1 MQIKIESNLRE
12 IAARMKAKQSQIPY
26 AAARS
31 LNDLAF
37 AVRQEI
43 VQKTYPQSFQ
53 VKNQRFPGV
62 LFRYEKATK
71 SKLVAEVYDRIERE
85 GKSNSAY
92 LARQESGGS
101 KTSRASQNVAIPARE
116 LIGKR
121 NSQGRVP
128 ERFRPKN
135 LLSQKGF
142 FKTKTKKGTD
152 VIMGR
157 QYSDVTGKVKRG
169 KAGNLKVYYILK
181 PRAIIGRNFPFYRS
195 AMTLVKRNW
204 LRTFEKHLAAAMR
217 TAR

>member
-1 MQIKIESNLRE
+1 MQINIQSNMKD
-12 IAARMKAKQSQIPY
+12 IAASIKAKKSQIPY

-53 VKNQRFPGV
+53 VKNQRFAGV

-71 SKLVAEVYDRIERE
+71 QKLVAQVYDRIARE
-85 GKSNSAY
+85 GKSNSNY
-92 LARQESGGS
+92 LARQESGGL

-181 PRAIIGRNFPFYRS
+181 PRAIIGRNFPFYR
-195 AMTLVKRNW
+195 AATTFAQRNW
-204 LRTFEKHLAAAMR
+204 QRIFTKNLSAAMK

>member
-1 MQIKIESNLRE
+1 MEIKISSNMRDL
-12 IAARMKAKQSQIPY
+12 AASINAKKSQIPY

-43 VQKTYPQSFQ
+43 VQKTYPQSFK
-53 VKNQRFPGV
+53 VKNARFAGV

-71 SKLVAEVYDRIERE
+71 NKLVAEIYDRIARE
-85 GKSNSAY
+85 GKSNSNY
-92 LARQESGGS
+92 LARQDSGGS
-101 KTSRASQNVAIPARE
+101 KISRTSQNVAIPSRE
-116 LIGKR
+116 LITKR

-128 ERFRPKN
+128 DRFRPKN

-142 FKTKTKKGTD
+142 FKTKTKKGTE

-181 PRAIIGRNFPFYRS
+181 KSAHIGRNFPFYRTAS
-195 AMTLVKRNW
+195 TMAKQNW
-204 LRTFEKHLAAAMR
+204 QRIFTKNLSAAMK

>member
-1 MQIKIESNLRE
+1 MQIKIESNLKE

-53 VKNQRFPGV
+53 VKNQRFAGV

-71 SKLVAEVYDRIERE
+71 QRLVAEVYDRIARQ
-85 GKSNSAY
+85 GKSNSNY

-101 KTSRASQNVAIPARE
+101 KTSRASQNVAIPSRE
-116 LIGKR
+116 LITKQ

-128 ERFRPKN
+128 DKMRPKN

-157 QYSDVTGKVKRG
+157 QYSNVTGKVKRG
-169 KAGNLKVYYILK
+169 ESGKLKVYYILK
-181 PRAIIGRNFPFYRS
+181 PRTIIGRNFPFYRE
-195 AMTLVKRNW
+195 AMTFAQRNW
-204 LRTFEKHLAAAMR
+204 LRIFTRNLSAAMK
-217 TAR
+217 TAK